1 MYGQQRVWWGCANA
15 QAHMS
20 IHWKNM
26 PYVRPFCAGAMSSD
40 CSGETERK
48 LNANWALTDKIWH
61 IHTRFLC
68 MCERGSDKSA
78 CMLRLFWEFTE
89 YGHMA
94 ICTPILYMFESSE
107 CAGETASMLRLV
119 WEFTE
124 RKPICLSILCICE
137 SSEGSGGTAHMRMR
151 VWAFTGRICHMYA
164 NIVHVREQW
173 RNWQD
178 CMHATS
184 SLSIGWKNMSYIR
197 PFMCMFESSEGSG
210 ETACMLRRVWA
221 FTDGICQMYAHFV
234 HVREQWRL
242 WWDCM
247 YGQVRL
253 SIYWWNMPNVCPF
266 CACAKAVKALTRLH
280 ACFF

>member
-1 MYGQQRVWWGCANA
+1 MHYRQLPSGFRDFNVGLIICL
-15 QAHMS
+15 HT
-20 IHWKNM
+20 
-26 PYVRPFCAGAMSSD
+26 FCQCTGSKGSD
-40 CSGETERK
+40 EAAPMLRRIWAFTERICHLYAHFVQGRRAVTALAR
-48 LNANWALTDKIWH
+48 LNANWTQTEHWLIKYGIYTPV
-61 IHTRFLC
+61 FLC

-119 WEFTE
+119 WEYTK

-137 SSEGSGGTAHMRMR
+137 SSEGSGGTAHIRMR

-184 SLSIGWKNMSYIR
+184 SLSIG
-197 PFMCMFESSEGSG
+197 
-210 ETACMLRRVWA
+210 
-221 FTDGICQMYAHFV
+221 
-234 HVREQWRL
+234 
-242 WWDCM
+242 
-247 YGQVRL
+247 
-253 SIYWWNMPNVCPF
+253 
-266 CACAKAVKALTRLH
+266 
-280 ACFF
+280 